1 MVAVKGD
8 RTHAAMT
15 GTANRDIL
23 YSMSTKPQLANVILS
38 VHTQPAPRDPP
49 ELYLDLMKKVLT
61 RALIAKGMERHT
73 ILPHGPK
80 SRLLYHFNHLAARF
94 GLEAVRLVASSA
106 KDYLESGHAASNRV
120 EDAETMLGTRQLDQ
134 MQRCIV
140 DVITRNIPGDLIEAG
155 VWRGGMTIF
164 MRAVLMAYQVTD
176 RKVWVADSFDGLP
189 AIDTQSETF
198 DWRRGDMAIS
208 LASVKDNFARYGLL
222 DEQVV
227 FLKGFFAETLPKA
240 PVRSLSILRV
250 DADLY
255 QSTKDVLR
263 NLYSALSPGGYAI
276 FDDYQNLPDCRR
288 AIDEFR
294 AEHGI
299 KEDVCRIDERAV
311 YWQKQG

>member
-1 MVAVKGD
+1 M
-8 RTHAAMT
+8 
-15 GTANRDIL
+15 
-23 YSMSTKPQLANVILS
+23 KPQAAPVILS
-38 VHTQPAPRDPP
+38 VHTQPTPRDPA

-73 ILPHGPK
+73 ISPHGPK
-80 SRLLYHFNHLAARF
+80 SWLLYRFNHLAARF
-94 GLEAVRLVASSA
+94 GLEAVRLTASSA
-106 KDYLESGHAASNRV
+106 EDYLESGNAARNRV

-134 MQRCIV
+134 MQRCVV
-140 DVITRNIPGDLIEAG
+140 DVLTRNIPGDLIEAG

-164 MRAVLMAYQVTD
+164 MRAALKAYQVAD
-176 RKVWVADSFDGLP
+176 RKVWVADSFAGLP
-189 AIDTQSETF
+189 TIDRRHETF
-198 DWRRGDMAIS
+198 DWKSGDMAIS
-208 LASVKDNFARYGLL
+208 VETVRGNFARYGLL

-227 FLKGFFAETLPKA
+227 FLKGFFAETLPNA

-255 QSTKDVLR
+255 QSTMDVLR
-263 NLYSALSPGGYAI
+263 NLYSALSVGGYAI

-294 AEHGI
+294 SERGI
-299 KEDVCRIDERAV
+299 KEEVCRIDDRAI

>member
-1 MVAVKGD
+1 
-8 RTHAAMT
+8 MT
-15 GTANRDIL
+15 GTGNRDIL
-23 YSMSTKPQLANVILS
+23 SSMSSKPQAAPVVLS
-38 VHTQPAPRDPP
+38 VHTQPTPRDAI

-61 RALIAKGMERHT
+61 RALMAKGMERHT
-73 ILPHGPK
+73 ILPHGQK
-80 SRLLYHFNHLAARF
+80 SGFLYRFNRLAARF
-94 GLEAVRLVASSA
+94 GLEAVRLTASSA
-106 KDYLESGHAASNRV
+106 GDYLESGHAASNRV
-120 EDAETMLGTRQLDQ
+120 EDAETMLGTRQLDS

-140 DVITRNIPGDLIEAG
+140 DVLNRNIPGDLIEAG

-164 MRAVLMAYQVTD
+164 MRAVLMAYHVTD

-189 AIDTQSETF
+189 AIDRVHETF
-198 DWRRGDMAIS
+198 DWQTGDMAIP
-208 LASVKDNFARYGLL
+208 LETVRDNFARYGLL

-240 PVRSLSILRV
+240 PVRPLSILRV

-255 QSTKDVLR
+255 QSTMDVLR
-263 NLYSALSPGGYAI
+263 NLYSALSIGGYAI

-294 AEHGI
+294 SEHGI
-299 KEDVCRIDERAV
+299 GEDVCRIDERAI